1 MEDIIS
7 GQNNLRNALT
17 SCEDPLKAI
26 EAFQVYKFLLKIFS
40 ISYHQT

>member
-26 EAFQVYKFLLKIFS
+26 EAFQVNKFS
-40 ISYHQT
+40 